1 MRNAVLCDRP
11 RLQTRSLF
19 AHVELPFQRTDRIK
33 KVASSCCL
41 SVGRERDRK
50 SNVTRENEGLG
61 EGGREEGVVA
71 RVKMGVFGDRL
82 GDDYFLICSPR

>member
-61 EGGREEGVVA
+61 EGEGGGS
-71 RVKMGVFGDRL
+71 RGKGKDGSIWRQL
-82 GDDYFLICSPR
+82 GGDYFLICSPR